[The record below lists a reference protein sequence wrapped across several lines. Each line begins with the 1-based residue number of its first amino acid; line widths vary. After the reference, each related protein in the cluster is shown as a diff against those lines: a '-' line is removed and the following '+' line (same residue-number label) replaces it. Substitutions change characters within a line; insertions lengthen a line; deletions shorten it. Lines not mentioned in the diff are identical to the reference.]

1 MLSKNI
7 GKRFKIMKKLFK
19 KIYKLL
25 DNFQSQKVLLK
36 NDKLTTIIQN
46 FYAGYSND
54 LTDLSKAFNI
64 ISNDNSNN
72 NYLNTVIIQ
81 DNNTFEELN
90 NFMLSAKLC
99 NTDFTNKFNSAT
111 KSSSI
116 IKCSVDHN
124 FYIMKCYDYFFYLFN
139 KQTKESIMLVTD
151 NYKAKAMINI
161 LLLTPYVMM
170 GELNVIHG
178 GLVNK
183 KDKNVL
189 ISNSSLGGKTTL
201 AILFADHDW
210 NIVTE
215 ENTYVSKNGY
225 ILPFNVRNYFNIRA
239 GTYLTFKDFFLRNN
253 IKYEPFLAMDGMSAS
268 ELFKYEKKEQLSIDF
283 RKLGKPFTLPKQKIT
298 HSIRISLVE
307 NSNLIITQQQPHSLV
322 DSFLQICTS
331 PTVELFQELLNF
343 KGIDISKRIKNLNKI
358 VNNINNFEIITGLDY
373 KNNFDKI
380 INTMELQ

>member
-189 ISNSSLGGKTTL
+189 ISNSRRQNDTR
-201 AILFADHDW
+201 
-210 NIVTE
+210 
-215 ENTYVSKNGY
+215 NT
-225 ILPFNVRNYFNIRA
+225 
-239 GTYLTFKDFFLRNN
+239 
-253 IKYEPFLAMDGMSAS
+253 
-268 ELFKYEKKEQLSIDF
+268 
-283 RKLGKPFTLPKQKIT
+283 
-298 HSIRISLVE
+298 
-307 NSNLIITQQQPHSLV
+307 
-322 DSFLQICTS
+322 ICR
-331 PTVELFQELLNF
+331 P
-343 KGIDISKRIKNLNKI
+343 
-358 VNNINNFEIITGLDY
+358 
-373 KNNFDKI
+373 
-380 INTMELQ
+380 